1 MVDVHKHCPVC
12 GMPIPLNET
21 TCSDKCQEVLIN
33 RSNKVKKT
41 RLILYWV
48 IILFII
54 VWIFNRF
61 FIKL

>member
-12 GMPIPLNET
+12 GTPIPLNET

-33 RSNKVKKT
+33 RSNKIKKS
-41 RLILYWV
+41 RLMLYGI

-54 VWIFNRF
+54 VWVFLTF
-61 FIKL
+61 KKL